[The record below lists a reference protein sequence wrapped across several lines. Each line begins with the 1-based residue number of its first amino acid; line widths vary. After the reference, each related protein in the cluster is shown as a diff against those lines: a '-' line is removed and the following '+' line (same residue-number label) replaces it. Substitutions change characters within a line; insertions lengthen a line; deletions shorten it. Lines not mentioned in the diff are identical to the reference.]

1 MHLRCFAHVS
11 QRLIFRL
18 LRNRVSAQQARE
30 RKKAYLQNLER
41 QSKLQQ
47 ARNAELEDRNR
58 TLEMEVSTLR
68 ALLNSYMGS
77 SGLSGN
83 MDEIVSEVTGIVTKR
98 MADFYQTR
106 QDQMRTANGGNHQ
119 DDDEDEEDEDDEE
132 DDDDDDDEN
141 D

>member
-106 QDQMRTANGGNHQ
+106 QDQMRTANGGNHE